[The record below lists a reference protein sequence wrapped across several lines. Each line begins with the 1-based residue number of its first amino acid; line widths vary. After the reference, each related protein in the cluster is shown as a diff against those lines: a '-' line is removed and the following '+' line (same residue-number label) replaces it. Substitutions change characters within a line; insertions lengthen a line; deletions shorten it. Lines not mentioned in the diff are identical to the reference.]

1 MSIRLPS
8 PRARS
13 LSRTGRWPLIGA
25 CIWLFLMTLLG
36 AELAGGDPAMAASFG
51 PGEWRRAPRAL
62 EWSPAEAV
70 TDARVLGTWFP
81 RFQRVRTTR
90 LR

>member
-13 LSRTGRWPLIGA
+13 LRRTGRWPLIGA

-36 AELAGGDPAMAASFG
+36 AELAAGQGSG
-51 PGEWRRAPRAL
+51 QRPGEWRRASWAL
-62 EWSPAEAV
+62 ESSAAEAV

-81 RFQRVRTTR
+81 RFQPVRTTR
-90 LR
+90 PQ